1 MFQEYIVYIL
11 CHTAKSNKNFSK
23 VLPGLIVID
32 AKIKRDY
39 LLKLLG
45 VKIDTRLTWK
55 THVS

>member
-1 MFQEYIVYIL
+1 MYIL
-11 CHTAKSNKNFSK
+11 CHKAKSNKNSSQ
-23 VLPGLIVID
+23 VLPGLIVND
-32 AKIKRDY
+32 AKIKKDY

>member
-11 CHTAKSNKNFSK
+11 CHKAKSNKNFSK
-23 VLPGLIVID
+23 VFPGLIVID

>member
-1 MFQEYIVYIL
+1 MFEEYIVYIL
-11 CHTAKSNKNFSK
+11 CHKAKSNKNFSQ

-32 AKIKRDY
+32 AKIKKDY